1 VKLPDLPL
9 NWQKLLKNTNFREI
23 ITDIE
28 VKLPEYEEILPR
40 TENVFQAFKKTRV
53 ADVKVII
60 IGQDPYHSPNTA
72 HGLAFS
78 VQKGCKIPPSL
89 RIIFKELKSD
99 MGIETPVEGS
109 LEHWASQGVL
119 LLNTI
124 LTVSKGK
131 PNSHK
136 GIGWENFTQLVI
148 NRLSNYHSHLVFIL
162 WGKQA
167 IEKREWIAGE
177 NHLIIESSHP
187 AAEIYSGG
195 KSGFY
200 GHKPF
205 SKTNLFLLKHN
216 KSVIDW

>member
-1 VKLPDLPL
+1 MKLPDLPSD
-9 NWQKLLKNTNFREI
+9 WQELLKNTDFDNI
-23 ITDIE
+23 ITKIE
-28 VKLPEYEEILPR
+28 QKIPNQEVFLPDK
-40 TENVFQAFKKTRV
+40 ENIFEAFEKTR
-53 ADVKVII
+53 AEDVKVVI

-72 HGLAFS
+72 HGMAFS
-78 VQKGCKIPPSL
+78 VRKGCKIPPSL
-89 RIIFKELKSD
+89 RIIFKELQSD
-99 MGIETPVEGS
+99 LGVEIPTNGC
-109 LEHWASQGVL
+109 LDHWASQGVL

-124 LTVSKGK
+124 LTVSPGK
-131 PNSHK
+131 ANSHK
-136 GIGWENFTQLVI
+136 GIGWENFTKLII

-167 IEKREWIAGE
+167 IEKKGWIADQ

-205 SKTNLFLLKHN
+205 SKTNLFLLENGKA
-216 KSVIDW
+216 VIEW